1 MDATKIILSVFG
13 LTFDFSIKGSANLV
27 VLYADPRLRI
37 FVSPMESR
45 SVVGDWES
53 AGLVVVQV
61 RSDLVP
67 MTINNINQED
77 QADTI
82 SKIIDLR

>member
-1 MDATKIILSVFG
+1 M
-13 LTFDFSIKGSANLV
+13 
-27 VLYADPRLRI
+27 PRLRI

-67 MTINNINQED
+67 MTTNNINQED